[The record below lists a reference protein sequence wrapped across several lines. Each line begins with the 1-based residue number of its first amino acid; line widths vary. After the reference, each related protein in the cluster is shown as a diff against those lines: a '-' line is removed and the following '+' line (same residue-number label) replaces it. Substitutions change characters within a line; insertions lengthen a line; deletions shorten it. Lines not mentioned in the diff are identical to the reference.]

1 LRVKTTQ
8 DAGAAI
14 DRPLAVDRPLN
25 GFLPGRARLGS
36 GSINLKI
43 LSETLDLSIG
53 QRGDEL
59 IFTDSDPAKLELAK
73 KALTALAIMPIQSET
88 PSQWEVA
95 CLANLLKNN
104 PSLEPREF
112 FSGYAPRLGPD
123 RTVVAKTMAQRIYLE
138 AMSKYDLVFGLG
150 PAGTGK
156 TYLAVAMAVEALS
169 QNRVSRIILTRPA
182 VEAGERLGFL
192 PGDLADKIDPYLKPL
207 YDALSELIPA
217 DKLARTHERRQ
228 IEVAPLA
235 FMRGR
240 TLSGSFVIL
249 DEAQN
254 TTSEQMKM
262 FLTRLGPGSRAVV
275 TGDPDQSDLPGGR
288 PEGLLEAME
297 ILPGIEGI
305 AFCQFRDQD
314 VVRHRLVRHI
324 LAAYKRKATKGQ
336 QGEVKS

>member
-1 LRVKTTQ
+1 
-8 DAGAAI
+8 
-14 DRPLAVDRPLN
+14 
-25 GFLPGRARLGS
+25 LGP

-59 IFTDSDPAKLELAK
+59 IFTDDDPVKLGLAK
-73 KALTALAIMPIQSET
+73 KALAALAVMPIQSET
-88 PSQWEVA
+88 PSQWEVE
-95 CLANLLKNN
+95 CLANLLRDQPDLD
-104 PSLEPREF
+104 PSDF
-112 FSGYAPRLGPD
+112 FAGYSPRLGQD
-123 RTVVAKTMAQRIYLE
+123 RLVVPKTLAQRVYLE
-138 AMSKYDLVFGLG
+138 AMARRDLVFGLG

-156 TYLAVAMAVEALS
+156 TYLAVAMAAEALY
-169 QNRVSRIILTRPA
+169 QNRVTRLILTRPA

-192 PGDLADKIDPYLKPL
+192 PGDLADKIDPYLRPL
-207 YDALSELIPA
+207 YDALTELIPPE
-217 DKLARTHERRQ
+217 KLIRMHERRQ

-254 TTSEQMKM
+254 TTTEQMKM

-288 PEGLLEAME
+288 PVGLLEAAE

-305 AFCQFRDQD
+305 AFCHFKGQD

-324 LAAYKRKATKGQ
+324 LAAYERKAAKGLP
-336 QGEVKS
+336 GGVKP